1 MATPF
6 LKSLVCLPAVIKD
19 NEKIIKQALFEAK
32 KPLTRRQINQITGIE
47 IGTLCLP
54 LLRMVEAGKLYIAHK
69 RACPITGNSCYH
81 YALQS
86 WKGGSDGNDD

>member
-1 MATPF
+1 MATPY
-6 LKSLVCLPAVIKD
+6 LKSLKIAGKQTKD
-19 NEKIIKQALFEAK
+19 NEKTIKQALFQTK
-32 KPLTRRQINQITGIE
+32 KPLTRRQLNEITGIE

-54 LLRMVEAGKLYIAHK
+54 LLRMVQAGTLYIAHK

-86 WKGGSDGNDD
+86 WKGGAQI